1 MTIRAVIFDIGNV
14 LIEWQP
20 ERFFDR
26 VIGAEKRAEF
36 FAAVPILEMNAR
48 VDAGENF
55 HDATA
60 GLMSAYPDWAD
71 EISLWRDRWIEMA
84 SPAIDH
90 SVRLLRALRHAKVP
104 VFALSN
110 FGVETLEIADREY
123 PFLQE
128 FDCRFISAELGIS
141 KPHAEIYER
150 LEKETG
156 LPADS
161 LMFTDDIAENIAA
174 AATRGWKTH
183 LFEGPKGFAERLIA
197 ENLITAEAAQ

>member
-1 MTIRAVIFDIGNV
+1 MTIRAVVFDIGNV

-26 VIGAEKRAEF
+26 VIGAEKRVEF
-36 FAAVPILEMNAR
+36 FAAVPIFEMNAR
-48 VDAGENF
+48 VDAGESF
-55 HDATA
+55 YDATA
-60 GLMSAYPDWAD
+60 ELMTGYPDWGG
-71 EISLWRDRWIEMA
+71 EINLWRDRWIEMA

-110 FGVETLEIADREY
+110 FGAETLEIADREY

-128 FDCRFISAELGIS
+128 FDCRFISAEMGIS

-150 LEKETG
+150 LEIETG
-156 LPADS
+156 LPAES
-161 LMFTDDIAENIAA
+161 LMFTDDLPENIAA
-174 AATRGWKTH
+174 AAARGWKTY
-183 LFEGPKGFAERLIA
+183 LFKSSEGFSKRLVAEKL
-197 ENLITAEAAQ
+197 LTAEAAQ